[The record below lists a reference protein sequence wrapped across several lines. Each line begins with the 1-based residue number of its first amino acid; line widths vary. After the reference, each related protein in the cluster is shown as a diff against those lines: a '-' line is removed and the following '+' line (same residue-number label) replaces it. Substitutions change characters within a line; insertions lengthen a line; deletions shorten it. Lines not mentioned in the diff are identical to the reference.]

1 MNIGYCGQALRRN
14 TVFRYDKYMTISQRN
29 RYFKA
34 GMFCSFVFLAGL
46 VFYAG
51 KLLPL
56 YSGLVSGA
64 AKRTAGPFQYF
75 AARFFE
81 AVPQVPFATAA
92 AAAVYALAVS
102 ILIYVSF
109 EKTHAPEILFF
120 GLFAFSFIF
129 EAFRLALPLNA
140 AYNFPALFLVMSARL
155 LLFGR
160 FFGVLSFFAAGVYA
174 AGYELQKQGNL
185 VFAMLVATLVLALG
199 IPVNVFSWDT
209 SMVMISGYAG
219 VFSLA
224 ETGILFLSVVSFFVA
239 ASIRGSREYF
249 FAGLGAL
256 LAVLGRDLLLSADT
270 WITPVPGFIMLCTG
284 SWFLLSQLHHVYLW
298 L

>member
-1 MNIGYCGQALRRN
+1 
-14 TVFRYDKYMTISQRN
+14 MTISQRN

-64 AKRTAGPFQYF
+64 GKRTAGLFQYF
-75 AARFFE
+75 AGRFFE
-81 AVPQVPFATAA
+81 AVPQAPFATAA
-92 AAAVYALAVS
+92 AAAVYTLAVS

-109 EKTHAPEILFF
+109 EKTHALEILFF

-129 EAFRLALPLNA
+129 EAFRLALPLKT
-140 AYNFPALFLVMSARL
+140 AYNFPNVFLVMSARL

-160 FFGVLSFFAAGVYA
+160 FFGVLSFFATGVYA
-174 AGYELQKQGNL
+174 AGYELQKQGNF
-185 VFAMLVATLVLALG
+185 VFAMLVAALVLAAG
-199 IPVNVFSWDT
+199 VPVNVFSWDT
-209 SMVMISGYAG
+209 SLVLISGYAG
-219 VFSLA
+219 VFRLA
-224 ETGILFLSVVSFFVA
+224 ETGILMLSVASFFVA
-239 ASIRGSREYF
+239 SYTRGSKEYF

-256 LAVLGRDLLLSADT
+256 LTVLGRAILFSADT
-270 WITPVPGFIMLCTG
+270 WMTPLPGFIMLCAG
-284 SWFLLSQLHHVYLW
+284 SWILLSQLHHVYLW